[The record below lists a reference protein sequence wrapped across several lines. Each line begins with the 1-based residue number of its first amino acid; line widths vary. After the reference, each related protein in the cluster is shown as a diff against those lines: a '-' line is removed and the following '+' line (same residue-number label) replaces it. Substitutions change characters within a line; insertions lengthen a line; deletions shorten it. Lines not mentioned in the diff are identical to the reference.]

1 MFFSVAVGSWAAKA
15 IPMPVKVTQPDGT
28 VLTVMLYG
36 DEHFHYYTTTDGA
49 LLYPND
55 DAFYIAHVE
64 SDYKVTTFDVK
75 VELLEDKG
83 NASASDE
90 DESSQSEGGFVNP
103 FQNGGYNSN
112 YGYGN
117 GQSGG
122 SFFGNSN

>member
-1 MFFSVAVGSWAAKA
+1 MKKIIFLSIMFFSVAVGSWAAKA

-64 SDYKVTTFDVK
+64 SDGSITSTN
-75 VELLEDKG
+75 LLAHQPQAMSIAEQKI
-83 NASASDE
+83 
-90 DESSQSEGGFVNP
+90 
-103 FQNGGYNSN
+103 
-112 YGYGN
+112 
-117 GQSGG
+117 
-122 SFFGNSN
+122 